1 MTKKPP
7 QNAAAQVVDVSAL
20 TQAVYFIR
28 GHRVMLDRD
37 LAALYE
43 VETFNLNKAVQR
55 NIGRFPEDFMFQLKP
70 MEARHIEQMQV
81 IDIDINH
88 KDARSRFQNGIL
100 KKGRGSNIKY
110 LPYAFTEQGIAML
123 SSVLRSERAVAVN
136 IEIMRAFVAM
146 RKVVNSQAIIKRD
159 IDLLKHQFKDHD
171 SQIKAIFMMI
181 DEVRFAY
188 QTPRRKRGVCA
199 A

>member
-7 QNAAAQVVDVSAL
+7 QNAAEQVVDVSAL

-43 VETFNLNKAVQR
+43 VETKNLNKAVQR

-70 MEARHIEQMQV
+70 LEARHIEQMQV

-88 KDARSRFQNGIL
+88 KDARSRFQIGTL
-100 KKGRGSNIKY
+100 KS
-110 LPYAFTEQGIAML
+110 
-123 SSVLRSERAVAVN
+123 
-136 IEIMRAFVAM
+136 IM
-146 RKVVNSQAIIKRD
+146 KQAG
-159 IDLLKHQFKDHD
+159 LK
-171 SQIKAIFMMI
+171 
-181 DEVRFAY
+181 
-188 QTPRRKRGVCA
+188 
-199 A
+199 